1 MKASEYKKAINETL
15 LGRTMEELS
24 DQSIETVSEMT
35 ELEGSGN
42 EFSTPIFYRALMRI
56 APPVVRSLTNVTYN
70 GIERVPSEG
79 AAIIAG
85 NHVSHIDPIIKIMG
99 VRRPV
104 HYLAKAEHFEDKKFQ
119 RLMKSTGQIQTFR
132 ETGGADALSTAV
144 DVLDSGGVMGIFPE
158 GTRSRNT
165 QPPYLGEGKTGVAR
179 LAARY
184 PKVPVVP
191 MAIIGSRDFIAPGSR
206 SVNPLAQ
213 IEVNIGKPITFSEW
227 LVDPDGG
234 KLDNQGVKNISTLDE
249 DDRKKAMKSL
259 YRDFTN
265 QLIETLRI
273 LGAP

>member
-1 MKASEYKKAINETL
+1 MKSSEYRKAIKEVL
-15 LGRTMEELS
+15 VGGAMEQLS
-24 DQSIETVSEMT
+24 DQSIETVSELT
-35 ELEGSGN
+35 ELEGSGSD
-42 EFSTPIFYRALMRI
+42 FSTPIFYRALMRI

-70 GIERVPSEG
+70 GIERIPSEG

-85 NHVSHIDPIIKIMG
+85 NHVSHIDPIVKIMG

-119 RLMKSTGQIQTFR
+119 RLMKSTGQIETFR
-132 ETGGADALSTAV
+132 ESGGTEALSTAV
-144 DVLDSGGVMGIFPE
+144 DVLDAGGVMGIFPE
-158 GTRSRNT
+158 GTRSRKT
-165 QPPYLGEGKTGVAR
+165 EPPYLGEGKTGVAR

-213 IEVNIGKPITFSEW
+213 IEVNIGQPITFSEW
-227 LVDPDGG
+227 LIDPNGG
-234 KLDNQGVKNISTLDE
+234 KLDDEGVRKIRSLDE
-249 DDRKKAMKSL
+249 KDRKSAMKSL
-259 YRDFTN
+259 YREFTD
-265 QLIETLRI
+265 QLIETLRV